1 MKIAVVANS
10 AWYLCNFRLRLMQA
24 LQAQGHQVLAI
35 APRDEHAARLSEAGI
50 DWIDWPLAASGTHPW
65 QELRSVWALRR
76 LLARNQIALAFTYT
90 PKANI
95 YTGLAARGLGLAHV
109 PNVSG
114 LGRAFID
121 RTALTRLVIGLY
133 RVTFG
138 RARKVVFQ
146 NDDDREVFLHAGLV
160 EAARTLRVPGSGV
173 DLDRFSPAPWID
185 TAAAD
190 PVFLFVGRVL
200 RDKGVREYAEAAR
213 QVRQQIPQARFCILG
228 SVLADNPTAIPA
240 PEWQA
245 WSAEGL
251 IDLLGTTD
259 DVRPHLAASHCVVLP
274 SYREGVPRAL
284 LEAAAMAR
292 PCIATDV
299 PGCRDAV
306 VDGKTGLL
314 CAARDA
320 DALARTMLRF
330 LDLGVAEWQRM
341 GDAGRAHVEANFDER
356 QVIETYLGLA
366 QRESEAAHA

>member
-1 MKIAVVANS
+1 MNIAVVANS
-10 AWYLCNFRLRLMQA
+10 AWYLVNFRGRLMQA
-24 LQAQGHQVLAI
+24 LQAEGHRVLAI
-35 APRDEHAARLSEAGI
+35 APRDEHAPRLAEAGI
-50 DWIDWPLAASGTHPW
+50 DWVDWPLAASGTHPW

-76 LLARNQIALAFTYT
+76 LLAQHEIGLAFTYT

-121 RTALTRLVIGLY
+121 RTLLTRLVVALY
-133 RVTFG
+133 RVAFG
-138 RARKVVFQ
+138 RARHVVFQ
-146 NDDDREVFLHAGLV
+146 NDDDREEFVRAGLV
-160 EAARTLRVPGSGV
+160 DASRTLRVPGSGV
-173 DLDRFSPAPWID
+173 DLERFVPAPWPA
-185 TAAAD
+185 TAATD

-200 RDKGVREYAEAAR
+200 RDKGAREYAEAAR
-213 QVRQQIPQARFCILG
+213 QVRQQVPGAQFRILG
-228 SVLADNPTAIPA
+228 SVSADNPTAIPA
-240 PEWQA
+240 AEWQA

-259 DVRPHLAASHCVVLP
+259 DVRPHLARSHCVVLP

-306 VDGKTGLL
+306 VVGQTGLL

-330 LDLGVAEWQRM
+330 LAIGIDRWQAM
-341 GDAGRAHVEANFDER
+341 GAAGRAHVEANFDER
-356 QVIETYLGLA
+356 QVIETYLRLA
-366 QRESEAAHA
+366 RRESPAASS